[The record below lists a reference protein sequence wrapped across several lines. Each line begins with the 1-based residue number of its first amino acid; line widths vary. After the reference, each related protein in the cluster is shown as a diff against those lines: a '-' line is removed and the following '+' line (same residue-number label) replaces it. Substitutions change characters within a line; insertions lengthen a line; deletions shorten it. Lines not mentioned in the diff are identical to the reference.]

1 MARKKRA
8 MPNKHR
14 VIYYSKKSH
23 ARPKW
28 MRVVRI
34 ISMIIVSIVL
44 ILAMIGIAIR
54 YYHMVSKH

>member
-8 MPNKHR
+8 LPNKHR
-14 VIYYSKKSH
+14 VISYNKKSY
-23 ARPKW
+23 ARTGW
-28 MRVVRI
+28 MRVLRI

>member
-8 MPNKHR
+8 LPNKNR
-14 VIYYSKKSH
+14 VIYYNKKSY

-28 MRVVRI
+28 MRVLRI